1 MVANPKC
8 PVCGDS
14 MKGNGVT
21 TAGTKRWRCKKCGC
35 STVRKNDTTARL
47 LKVFIQWLLGKLSQ
61 SELSL
66 NPRTFRAKT
75 ACFWKLWPIVPLCD
89 EVHHVVFMDGIWLA
103 RKCVILIACTDN
115 FVIGCHLARS
125 ENAKDWGCLMQ
136 RIAPPCVLVCDGG
149 GGIEKARRQHW
160 PSTHLQRCT
169 FHAFCAVKRCT
180 TTRPKT
186 QAGVEIY
193 AIAKDLMSISSLDEA
208 AKWLVRFQK
217 WCSVHEC
224 FLKQRSDDGKTF
236 KHERL
241 RKAKRSLEALC
252 RQGSLFTY
260 LQADLLQEG
269 PIPAMSN
276 RIENLNGQIRR
287 MLSFHRGMN
296 IDHRIKAVF
305 WFCYMNSEAPIGYAE
320 MLRIFPDDEKLIQW
334 RKEAAKVQGATGEE
348 PAEWGQGI
356 VWAEFHK
363 SNF

>member
-1 MVANPKC
+1 MANPKC
-8 PVCGDS
+8 LICGGS

-21 TAGTKRWRCKKCGC
+21 KAGTKRWRCKSCG
-35 STVRKNDTTARL
+35 SSAVRKNDTSARL
-47 LKVFIQWLLGKLSQ
+47 LKVFVTWLLGKRSQ
-61 SELSL
+61 SELPFK
-66 NPRTFRAKT
+66 PRTFRAKT
-75 ACFWKLWPIVPLCD
+75 ARFWRLWPIVPICD

-103 RKCVILIACTDN
+103 KKCVVLIACTND

-125 ENAKDWGCLMQ
+125 ENSKDWGCLMQ

-149 GGIEKARRQHW
+149 GGIEKARKVYW
-160 PSTHLQRCT
+160 PDTHLQRCT

-193 AIAKDLMSISSLDEA
+193 AIAKDLMGISSLSEA
-208 AKWLVRFQK
+208 AQWLARFQM
-217 WCSVHEC
+217 WCSTYER
-224 FLKQRSDDGKTF
+224 FLKERSDDGKGF

-252 RQGSLFTY
+252 KAETLFTY
-260 LQADLLQEG
+260 LQTDLLEDG

-305 WFCYMNSEAPIGYAE
+305 WFCYMNSEAPASYAK
-320 MLRIFPDDEKLIQW
+320 MLKLFPDDEKLIQW
-334 RKEAAKVQGATGEE
+334 RREAAKVQGGFCDE
-348 PAEWGQGI
+348 PAEWGQGA

-363 SNF
+363 SDF